1 MLLSINFDVC
11 KLPKQLYKHNSLF
24 VSDMLSTKMPKI
36 LIVGS
41 GLTGSLVAASLL
53 KLGKENINDQFQLAI
68 WEKARGAGNF

>member
-1 MLLSINFDVC
+1 
-11 KLPKQLYKHNSLF
+11 
-24 VSDMLSTKMPKI
+24 MLSTKMPKI

-53 KLGKENINDQFQLAI
+53 KLGKENINDQVQLSI